1 MAYAKTR
8 LAIALGSS
16 RSDAA
21 LVRLGGKLRA
31 PKLLASAQT
40 DVPIGQL
47 DERDTSALKDSFREL
62 ARSLPTAAK
71 RADVPLFVSLPEA
84 LVREDLLRFKE
95 FPKSRQEAHELVLA
109 RVRRD
114 AGFEDID
121 PVCSFERLAAA
132 EGVIIRARS
141 IDRALR
147 DRVEQAARSAG
158 LHISRLEGWI
168 GFLRPAFAQIVRDG
182 ACLQSDGASWSL
194 SCWSH
199 DKQQSFSDSG
209 WLAYGDEHLQAKWL
223 RQIQS
228 FQVRYGLPPLTL
240 LTLSQSELLHSRG
253 PETIG
258 ETHQNDPRIG
268 PADLQ
273 ARGVAIWG

>member
-8 LAIALGSS
+8 LAIALGSA

-40 DVPIGQL
+40 GVPIGRLAEDDAPALGEVFRQL
-47 DERDTSALKDSFREL
+47 AK
-62 ARSLPTAAK
+62 SLPTAAK

-84 LVREDLLRFKE
+84 LVREALLHFKE
-95 FPKSRQEAHELVLA
+95 FPKSHREAQELVLA

-114 AGFEDID
+114 ASDEDFD
-121 PVCSFERLAAA
+121 PLCSFERLDDSD
-132 EGVIIRARS
+132 GVVIRARS
-141 IDRALR
+141 IDRARR
-147 DRVEQAARSAG
+147 DRVEQAACSAG
-158 LHISRLEGWI
+158 FHISRLEGWI
-168 GFLRPAFAQIVRDG
+168 GFLRPAFAQIVKDG

-199 DKQQSFSDSG
+199 DKQHSFSDSG
-209 WLAYGDEHLQAKWL
+209 WLDHGDEHLQAKWHRL
-223 RQIQS
+223 MQS
-228 FQVRYGLPPLTL
+228 FQLRHSLPPLTL
-240 LTLSQSELLHSRG
+240 LILSPSELLPSVI
-253 PETIG
+253 PETVG
-258 ETHQNDPRIG
+258 ETLPNDPRIG